1 MDNMGFVG
9 FHVRIFLFF
18 VHANAKF
25 KLFGHLQFKLLFFLM
40 FFLFRDLSSNNIKN
54 LSEDLFSSFGRLQTL

>member
-25 KLFGHLQFKLLFFLM
+25 KLFGHLQFKLRFLI
-40 FFLFRDLSSNNIKN
+40 FFLFSDLSSNNIKN
-54 LSEDLFSSFGRLQTL
+54 LSEDLFASFGRLQTL